1 MTHLSLVWVNVSLRE
16 KLEQSGVEE
25 AEELLLPSLSQTV
38 TGTMQ
43 DLVKQNVKN

>member
-1 MTHLSLVWVNVSLRE
+1 MTHLSLLWVNVSLRE

-25 AEELLLPSLSQTV
+25 AEELLPSLSQTV